1 MVHVSTAYVNIN
13 HPADSTIHECIYPLM
28 NGEVEVD
35 GEATAQVWR
44 TPFWGRFACAS
55 APRRLL

>member
-13 HPADSTIHECIYPLM
+13 HAPGSTIHECIYPLM

-35 GEATAQVWR
+35 GEATAQVR
-44 TPFWGRFACAS
+44 GPGRAGLGWAGVG
-55 APRRLL
+55 